1 MTLPCPD
8 WPTFTSR
15 AQGLGFGS
23 VMSLPLQVGDR
34 TTRALNLYFNR
45 KRGTQG
51 FGADAARTL
60 ARQAGAV
67 LANAAALIGA
77 ELTNQ
82 HLEEALAS
90 RDLIGQAKGILMAR
104 EGIDADAAFDI
115 LRRASQRTDRKL
127 RDIAAEVVSHLGISG
142 NH

>member
-1 MTLPCPD
+1 
-8 WPTFTSR
+8 
-15 AQGLGFGS
+15 
-23 VMSLPLQVGDR
+23 MSLPLQVGDR